1 MHLRYRFAT
10 LLTLCLSC
18 VAVAAFA
25 AKPTPTTE
33 SIGTVTNIE
42 RIDLSTPNSTAAA
55 CKVGENGAPAFL
67 LDYLLP
73 PQDEYFTLLDPASCA
88 ACPAPALLLTTAHAF
103 LNFRV
108 DCSMSVTVRIVGA
121 TENGGCSTPDPNT
134 VLCPPTNYTL
144 APGAIGNFDFSM
156 ALPAGCCI
164 DRPVPLDHRQLARH
178 LPGHTGRPAAA
189 RRHRQLRVV
198 PLVELLSGRPPER
211 AVLGRIRR
219 QPDHERGCRLL
230 SGDAGPARDLG
241 SPQDALPLDSSF
253 FWLEIS
259 RARSV

>member
-1 MHLRYRFAT
+1 MHLSFRFVT
-10 LLTLCLSC
+10 ILTLCLCC
-18 VAVAAFA
+18 VAAAAFA
-25 AKPTPTTE
+25 AKPTPTNE

-55 CKVGENGAPAFL
+55 CKVGENRAPAFL

-164 DRPVPLDHRQLARH
+164 DRPAFLSITVNSLGTCPDTQA
-178 LPGHTGRPAAA
+178 GRP
-189 RRHRQLRVV
+189 RLVV
-198 PLVELLSGRPPER
+198 TASCVSCRSWNFYPVGHQNELCSIGFEGNPIMN
-211 AVLGRIRR
+211 V
-219 QPDHERGCRLL
+219 
-230 SGDAGPARDLG
+230 DADCCQVTPARPGTWGHLKT
-241 SPQDALPLDSSF
+241 LY
-253 FWLEIS
+253 
-259 RARSV
+259 R